1 MMVRWS
7 SLRDVTFRRPRWFSN
22 QEMVIT
28 LRGSLML
35 LRCAFSICIL
45 AVAACGGSSPLASA
59 GHDAVAADVRVRGPA
74 GLEQHL
80 TVTVDP
86 DDFRQPGAHTVLAR
100 STITNTGSSPVSV
113 AVRVCRFDDSD
124 FQTSAE
130 LSVFEELKLCAHVRE
145 TIALPAG
152 ASTEP
157 LELRARVESGSGV
170 YKIRLRHALSP
181 EFRAEASF
189 RIP

>member
-1 MMVRWS
+1 
-7 SLRDVTFRRPRWFSN
+7 
-22 QEMVIT
+22 
-28 LRGSLML
+28 ML
-35 LRCAFSICIL
+35 PRCAFSIWIL
-45 AVAACGGSSPLASA
+45 ALAGCGGSSPTATA
-59 GHDAVAADVRVRGPA
+59 GHDGVAPDVRARGPA

-100 STITNTGSSPVSV
+100 STITNTGSSPVGV
-113 AVRVCRFDDSD
+113 TVRVCRVDESD
-124 FQTSAE
+124 VQSSAE
-130 LSVFEELKLCAHVRE
+130 LSVFEELKLCAHDRE
-145 TIALPAG
+145 TIALAPG

-170 YKIRLRHALSP
+170 YTIRLRHAVSP